1 MRALLDVNVI
11 IALLDPDHDFH
22 QRAHR
27 WWASDASSG
36 WASSPITQI
45 GVIRIMSHPSYNPR
59 RAMSPRAIIELLH
72 RFTQATDHQ
81 FWPDRVSLLDA
92 TVIEPDRI
100 LGSRQITELYLLA
113 LAVDYGGRLVT
124 FDESIHLAA
133 ALRAQREQL
142 TVV

>member
-22 QRAHR
+22 QRVHG
-27 WWASDASSG
+27 WWASHASSG
-36 WASSPITQI
+36 WASSPITQN

-59 RAMSPRAIIELLH
+59 RAMSPGEVIETLQ
-72 RFTQATDHQ
+72 RFVQATDHQ

-92 TVIEPDRI
+92 STVQAARV
-100 LGSRQITELYLLA
+100 LGPRQITDLYLLA
-113 LAVDYGGRLVT
+113 LAVDCGGHLVT

-133 ALRAQREQL
+133 VPRARKEQL